1 MDELS
6 KFIKENAELINNN
19 DFNAVYLGS
28 FFYSDLLRG
37 KFTDV
42 LYDAGIDPLKYL
54 DITVP
59 PYFAYNCKCLPKEL
73 TVLSKVSEIGDNAF
87 RGSNLQHI
95 NLPEGLKT
103 ISFNAFYECEQLTEI
118 TVPKSVTEIGYA
130 AFFGTS
136 WYDKQP
142 DGLLYINNILHVY
155 KGIMPNN
162 MSITVKDGTVSISDG
177 AFQYRGIKE
186 ITIPHSMK
194 EIGKT
199 AFRGCVSLEAVHYDG
214 TIIEWNKMLG
224 STEFD
229 KMTRI
234 ICNDGEVYQ
243 S

>member
-1 MDELS
+1 M
-6 KFIKENAELINNN
+6 
-19 DFNAVYLGS
+19 
-28 FFYSDLLRG
+28 
-37 KFTDV
+37 
-42 LYDAGIDPLKYL
+42 
-54 DITVP
+54 
-59 PYFAYNCKCLPKEL
+59 
-73 TVLSKVSEIGDNAF
+73 
-87 RGSNLQHI
+87 
-95 NLPEGLKT
+95 KT

-162 MSITVKDGTVSISDG
+162 MSITIKDGTVSISDG

-243 S
+243 